1 MFPNW
6 FDNNVLTLI
15 EDEVYDYDYEQLGNY
30 IEVWLS
36 DHIPKYKDMILM
48 LFGID
53 DVYSKPKTITEIA
66 IKFRM
71 KPEAV
76 RKQKER
82 LIKKLK
88 HNDQALNELAYFVVT
103 NGIKSSSQV
112 YDYAANNLKIY
123 AD

>member
-1 MFPNW
+1 
-6 FDNNVLTLI
+6 
-15 EDEVYDYDYEQLGNY
+15 
-30 IEVWLS
+30 
-36 DHIPKYKDMILM
+36 
-48 LFGID
+48 
-53 DVYSKPKTITEIA
+53 
-66 IKFRM
+66 M

-82 LIKKLK
+82 LIKRLK
-88 HNDQALNELAYFVVT
+88 CNDQALNELAYFVVT

>member
-1 MFPNW
+1 
-6 FDNNVLTLI
+6 
-15 EDEVYDYDYEQLGNY
+15 
-30 IEVWLS
+30 
-36 DHIPKYKDMILM
+36 M

-88 HNDQALNELAYFVVT
+88 HNDQALNQLAYFVVT
-103 NGIKSSSQV
+103 NRIKSSSQV